1 MHIAARGDAGVTD
14 EKLMGDVR
22 SGDVRQL
29 AQLFDRHHGSL
40 FRYSMRMTGNR
51 EWSEDLVQE
60 IFCRILR
67 YRDTFRDGHLFT
79 TWMFRIA
86 RNTFIDHTRKR
97 RWEVQKD
104 DTMDSPV
111 MPENGLEQEQDLQLL
126 RQALLRL
133 PETQREL
140 LVLARF
146 QQLPYTEIATLLD
159 IEVGTV
165 KTRVHRAVKLLRDVY
180 LELSAPPVT
189 RPAQG
194 I

>member
-1 MHIAARGDAGVTD
+1 MQIAGRSDGGLTD
-14 EKLMGDVR
+14 EKLMIEVR
-22 SGDVRQL
+22 SGNVRQL
-29 AQLFDRHHGSL
+29 GALFDRHHGSL

-86 RNTFIDHTRKR
+86 RNTFVDHTRKR

-104 DTMDSPV
+104 DTMDTPV
-111 MPENGLEQEQDLQLL
+111 MPENVLEQEQDLDLL

-133 PETQREL
+133 PDQQREL

-146 QQLPYTEIATLLD
+146 QQMPYTEIATLLD
-159 IEVGTV
+159 VEVGTV
-165 KTRVHRAVKLLRDVY
+165 KTRVHRALKSLRDIY
-180 LELSAPPVT
+180 LELSAPPVA

-194 I
+194 A